1 MTAEG
6 KNDFTS
12 IRAKNYSVNVSN
24 FTTTKTHERKQNG
37 PIIFRQTSKKCLE

>member
-6 KNDFTS
+6 KNDFST
-12 IRAKNYSVNVSN
+12 RAKKYSVNVSK
-24 FTTTKTHERKQNG
+24 FKSTKTHERKQNG